1 MKKTL
6 IITAVLMSFC
16 SSSIFGQKLISDKI
30 SLKNDKNRKE
40 SAGLMINPVY
50 WGKINVNSY
59 IYSKSNR
66 YSRIDVLNDA
76 VLAKQYSELD
86 ISKVKDN
93 VDVPETKKKSILLG
107 SILSVIVPGAG
118 EFYAKS
124 YVKAA
129 IFFGVELLSWG
140 AFAMYQIKGD
150 NQTDKFQSYADKYWS
165 VRQYA
170 GWLVSE
176 GFQGA
181 GSIDPNEPNLDILR
195 LQIMECERQ
204 NFSHTMPEYGS
215 QQFYELIGKYQNFQ
229 AGWTNLAHMPT
240 REPGP
245 YWYET
250 YKDQVFIDYSNER
263 QKANDYYNY
272 AKTGIIVVVL
282 NHILSAADAAWSVDM
297 FNKQVKVETGFE
309 IKRYRSPYTLE
320 VGNMPVFN
328 MRVSF

>member
-16 SSSIFGQKLISDKI
+16 SSSIFAQELISDKI
-30 SLKNDKNRKE
+30 SLKHGRNLTE
-40 SAGLMINPVY
+40 TSALKLNSVFS
-50 WGKINVNSY
+50 GKI
-59 IYSKSNR
+59 ISNFKQ
-66 YSRIDVLNDA
+66 YGRIDLLNDA
-76 VLAKQYSELD
+76 FPEKQNSGLD
-86 ISKVKDN
+86 LSKVKN
-93 VDVPETKKKSILLG
+93 NIGVPSTEEKSVLLG
-107 SILSVIVPGAG
+107 LALSALLPGAG

-124 YVKAA
+124 YLKAA
-129 IFFGVELLSWG
+129 IFFGAELLSWG

-150 NQTDKFQSYADKYWS
+150 NQTDKFQSYADQYWS
-165 VRQYA
+165 VYRYA
-170 GWLVSE
+170 QWLVDE
-176 GFQGA
+176 NFPGA
-181 GSIDPNEPNLDILR
+181 GVINPNEPNRDILR

-229 AGWTNLAHMPT
+229 AGWINLAHVPT
-240 REPGP
+240 RAQGP

-250 YKDQVFIDYSNER
+250 YKDPVFIDYSNER

-282 NHILSAADAAWSVDM
+282 NHVLSAADAAWSVAM

-309 IKRYRSPYTLE
+309 IKRYRSPYTFE
-320 VGNMPVFN
+320 SGNLPAFN
-328 MRVSF
+328 MRVTF

>member
-16 SSSIFGQKLISDKI
+16 SSSIFGQELISDKI
-30 SLKNDKNRKE
+30 SFKNDKNSKE
-40 SAGLMINPVY
+40 SAGLNINPVY
-50 WGKINVNSY
+50 WSKINLN
-59 IYSKSNR
+59 SNR
-66 YSRIDVLNDA
+66 YSRIDLLNDA
-76 VLAKQYSELD
+76 VLEKQYSGLD
-86 ISKVKDN
+86 ISKVKNN
-93 VDVPETKKKSILLG
+93 VDIPETKKKSILLG

-150 NQTDKFQSYADKYWS
+150 NQTDKFESYADRYWS
-165 VRQYA
+165 VYRYA
-170 GWLVSE
+170 QWLVDE
-176 GFQGA
+176 DFPGA
-181 GSIDPNEPNLDILR
+181 GVINTNEPDKNILR

-229 AGWTNLAHMPT
+229 AGWTNLAHVPT
-240 REPGP
+240 RAPGP

-263 QKANDYYNY
+263 QIANDYYNY

-320 VGNMPVFN
+320 IGNMPAFN

>member
-16 SSSIFGQKLISDKI
+16 SSSIFGQELITEKI
-30 SLKNDKNRKE
+30 SLKNDKNSNE
-40 SAGLMINPVY
+40 VSALKFNPVFS
-50 WGKINVNSY
+50 GNVKLNA
-59 IYSKSNR
+59 NQ
-66 YSRIDVLNDA
+66 YSRIDILNDA
-76 VLAKQYSELD
+76 VLKKQNSGLD

-107 SILSVIVPGAG
+107 IALSALLPGAG

-150 NQTDKFQSYADKYWS
+150 DQTNKFQDYADQYWS
-165 VRQYA
+165 VRKYA

-176 GFQGA
+176 GFSGA
-181 GSIDPNEPNLDILR
+181 GSINPNEPNLDVLR
-195 LQIMECERQ
+195 LQIMECEQQ
-204 NFSHTMPEYGS
+204 NFSHTMPEYRS

-229 AGWTNLAHMPT
+229 AGWTNLAHTPT
-240 REPGP
+240 KDPGP

-250 YKDQVFIDYSNER
+250 YKDPVFLDYANER

-272 AKTGIIVVVL
+272 AKTGIMVVVF
-282 NHILSAADAAWSVDM
+282 NHILSAADAAWSVSV

-309 IKRYRSPYTLE
+309 IKRYHSPYTLE
-320 VGNMPVFN
+320 VGNLPTFN
-328 MRVSF
+328 MRVTF

>member
-16 SSSIFGQKLISDKI
+16 SSSIFGQELISDKI
-30 SLKNDKNRKE
+30 SLKNDKNRNE
-40 SAGLMINPVY
+40 VSALNSNPVFS
-50 WGKINVNSY
+50 GKIKLNANQ
-59 IYSKSNR
+59 
-66 YSRIDVLNDA
+66 YSRIDILNNA
-76 VLAKQYSELD
+76 VLEKQNSGLD
-86 ISKVKDN
+86 KSKVKDN
-93 VDVPETKKKSILLG
+93 VNLPETKKKSILLG
-107 SILSVIVPGAG
+107 IALSALLPGAG

-140 AFAMYQIKGD
+140 AFALYQIKGD
-150 NQTDKFQSYADKYWS
+150 DQTNKFQSYADQYWS

-170 GWLVSE
+170 QWLVNEQFTGYSV
-176 GFQGA
+176 
-181 GSIDPNEPNLDILR
+181 INPNEPDRDILR

-229 AGWTNLAHMPT
+229 AGWTNLAHTPT
-240 REPGP
+240 KEPGL

-250 YKDQVFIDYSNER
+250 YKDPVFLNYANER

-272 AKTGIIVVVL
+272 AKTGIMVVVF
-282 NHILSAADAAWSVDM
+282 NHILSAADAAWSVSI

-320 VGNMPVFN
+320 VGNMPTFN
-328 MRVSF
+328 MKVTF

>member
-6 IITAVLMSFC
+6 ILTAVLMSFC
-16 SSSIFGQKLISDKI
+16 SSSIFGQQFISDRI
-30 SLKNDKNRKE
+30 SLKDEKNLNE
-40 SAGLMINPVY
+40 SADIKLNPVFS
-50 WGKINVNSY
+50 GKLEFDA
-59 IYSKSNR
+59 NR
-66 YSRIDVLNDA
+66 YSRIHLLNDA
-76 VLAKQYSELD
+76 IGNKQNSKLD
-86 ISKVKDN
+86 VSKVKDN
-93 VDVPETKKKSILLG
+93 VNTQETKKKSVLLG
-107 SILSVIVPGAG
+107 TILSVLVPGAG

-150 NQTDKFQSYADKYWS
+150 NQTDKFEGYADQYWS

-176 GFQGA
+176 GFEGA
-181 GSIDPNEPNLDILR
+181 GGINPNEPDLEVLR
-195 LQIMECERQ
+195 QQIMVCERV
-204 NFSHTMPEYGS
+204 NFSHTLPEYHS

-229 AGWTNLAHMPT
+229 AGWTNLAHIPT
-240 REPGP
+240 RTQGP

-250 YKDQVFIDYSNER
+250 YKDPVFINYSNER

-282 NHILSAADAAWSVDM
+282 NHILSAADAAWSVSM

-320 VGNMPVFN
+320 VGNMPAFN
-328 MRVSF
+328 MRVTF

>member
-6 IITAVLMSFC
+6 IITAVLMSFY
-16 SSSIFGQKLISDKI
+16 SSSIFGQKLITDKI
-30 SLKNDKNRKE
+30 SLKNNKNLNEFVDIK
-40 SAGLMINPVY
+40 LNPVFS
-50 WGKINVNSY
+50 GKINYNT
-59 IYSKSNR
+59 R
-66 YSRIDVLNDA
+66 QYSRIDLLNEET
-76 VLAKQYSELD
+76 VRKQNSGLD
-86 ISKVKDN
+86 ISMVKDN
-93 VDVPETKKKSILLG
+93 VNAQETKKKSVLLG
-107 SILSVIVPGAG
+107 TILSVLVPGAG

-150 NQTDKFQSYADKYWS
+150 NQTDKFESYADQYWS
-165 VRQYA
+165 VYRYA
-170 GWLVSE
+170 EWLVDEQFTGYSV
-176 GFQGA
+176 
-181 GSIDPNEPNLDILR
+181 INPNEPDKNILR

-204 NFSHTMPEYGS
+204 NFSHTLPEYGS

-229 AGWTNLAHMPT
+229 AGWTNLAHIPT
-240 REPGP
+240 RTQGP

-250 YKDQVFIDYSNER
+250 YKDPVFINYSNER

-282 NHILSAADAAWSVDM
+282 NHILSAADAAWSVSM

-320 VGNMPVFN
+320 AGNLPAFN
-328 MRVSF
+328 MRVTF